1 MESSEKSDKTVEK
14 SRSSKQSQ
22 QTKSILAGVLAVIL
36 LVMAV
41 FGGYGWRNNSAEDQN
56 QGYQDQI
63 SQLQQKIV
71 KLQKDLSGSSS
82 QTNKNK
88 ASTNVA
94 DTTKPSAAALENIEA
109 SITSGNTAALE
120 GYMAA
125 TVRVIIAASEG
136 VGDRTPAQAVS
147 DIKYLNSGTDPWDF
161 SLPAATIDGYQA
173 GDYKSY
179 FPNGALIGKSANN
192 YVVSFTFDSA
202 GKISGVFMV
211 ADADLL

>member
-1 MESSEKSDKTVEK
+1 MESPEKPNKTFEK
-14 SRSSKQSQ
+14 HNLPKQSRR
-22 QTKSILAGVLAVIL
+22 TKSLLAGVLAVIL
-36 LVMAV
+36 LAMAV
-41 FGGYGWRNNSAEDQN
+41 FGGYLWRDNDAEKQN
-56 QGYQDQI
+56 QKNLDEI

-82 QTNKNK
+82 QATENK

-94 DTTKPSAAALENIEA
+94 DTTKPSAAALENIKA

-125 TVRVIIAASEG
+125 SVRVIIAASEG

-147 DIKYLNSGTDPWDF
+147 DVDYLNAGTDPWDF
-161 SLPAATIDGYQA
+161 NLPAATIDGYQT

-179 FPNGALIGKSANN
+179 FPDGALVGKSANN

-202 GKISGVFMV
+202 GKISGIFM
-211 ADADLL
+211 AASADLL